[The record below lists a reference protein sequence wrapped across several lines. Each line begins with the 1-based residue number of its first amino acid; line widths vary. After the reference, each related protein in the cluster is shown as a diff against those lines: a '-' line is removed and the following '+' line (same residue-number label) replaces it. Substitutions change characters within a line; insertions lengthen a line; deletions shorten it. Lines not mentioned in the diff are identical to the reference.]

1 MTFRLQS
8 LNDDG
13 TVHAEILLEV
23 PDAER
28 DRILDTFRERRA
40 MAFPGT
46 QPMSREE
53 ALHTIGR
60 ELFNVH
66 AQNAY
71 SHNLERAARTAAMG
85 AKKGQKAEEAA
96 RKAAAEVKPVPKPNV
111 TVA

>member
-13 TVHAEILLEV
+13 TVHAEILLEI

-60 ELFNVH
+60 ELFQEH

-71 SHNLERAARTAAMG
+71 SHELERAARAAAMG
-85 AKKGQKAEEAA
+85 AKNGQKADDVA
-96 RKAAAEVKPVPKPNV
+96 RKAAAKVKPVQKPNV